1 MKIALLTD
9 LHFGVRND
17 NQKVAA
23 FQKKFFDEVFFPYVD
38 ENNIT
43 EIVNLGDTFDRRKFI
58 SYTSLKTAK
67 EMLFQPLYERD
78 IKMYTIVG
86 NHDIT
91 YKNTLDVNSINLL
104 LDGYDNIIE
113 YSEPAEI
120 NIDGLDILLVP
131 WICKDNEEKTWEMIE
146 KTKAQVCFGHLE
158 LTGFQMYRGMPNY
171 EGCNPKAFEKFDQ
184 VYSGHFHHRSTSGNV
199 TYLGTAYEMTWSC
212 YDDIKGFHIYDT
224 DTRELTF
231 IPNSSILFNKIWYD
245 DTNMTY
251 EDLNEITHN
260 GLENSYI
267 KLIIKEKNNPVMFDT
282 LISSLEDFNPIHLQV
297 VDDHLNL
304 DLDDDADI
312 IDEAEDTMTILDGY
326 IEGLDLKHN
335 KKELKNLMH
344 GLYNEALAVE

>member
-9 LHFGVRND
+9 LHFGARND

-38 ENNIT
+38 ENNIQ

-58 SYTSLKTAK
+58 SYTSLKTSK
-67 EMLFQPLYERD
+67 EMLFQPLYERN
-78 IKMYTIVG
+78 IKMYTIIG

-91 YKNTLDVNSINLL
+91 Y
-104 LDGYDNIIE
+104 NIIE
-113 YSEPAEI
+113 YSEPTEI

-184 VYSGHFHHRSTSGNV
+184 VYSGHFHHRSTTDNI
-199 TYLGTAYEMTWSC
+199 TYLGTPYEMTWSC
-212 YDDIKGFHIYDT
+212 YDDLKGFHVYDT
-224 DTRELTF
+224 DTRLLTF
-231 IPNSSILFNKIWYD
+231 VPNSSILFNKIWYD

-251 EDLNEITHN
+251 EDLNGIAHS
-260 GLENSYI
+260 GLEDSYI
-267 KLIIKEKNNPVMFDT
+267 KLIIKEKNNPVMFDSF
-282 LISSLEDFNPIHLQV
+282 ISLLEDYNPIHLQV

-326 IEGLDLKHN
+326 IEGLDLKYN